1 MHLERTPFAGY
12 YRRKVSEG
20 ESGRLALNNVS
31 NKLVRVMAAVLR
43 DGVPYEAGHV
53 SVRPTI

>member
-1 MHLERTPFAGY
+1 M
-12 YRRKVSEG
+12 
-20 ESGRLALNNVS
+20 LNNVG

-53 SVRPTI
+53 SVRPAI